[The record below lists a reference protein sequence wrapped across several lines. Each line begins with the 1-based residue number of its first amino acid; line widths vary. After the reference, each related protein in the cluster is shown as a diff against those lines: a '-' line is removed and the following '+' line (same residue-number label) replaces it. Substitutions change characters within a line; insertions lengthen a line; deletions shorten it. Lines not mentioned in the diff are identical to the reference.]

1 MTRLS
6 RTPILDPSKQ
16 TIAPLSLFKQFSP
29 FVDSSKSSHCDH
41 RKWIGPSASSWRRH
55 RIQVTRTKLVQSNY
69 LNNSQIHSQIFHLN
83 HFYLNNLPEP
93 FSATP
98 FSGSPFMDL
107 PMWDLPPI
115 LLFFGFLISTFLFL
129 WSPSSSW
136 LGVTFSHLWI
146 LNLIFSF
153 STGDSGGCRQSTGLE
168 TQASPWTGR
177 RFGSQVRFQLIP
189 RWH

>member
-1 MTRLS
+1 MDWTQRLFL
-6 RTPILDPSKQ
+6 TQ
-16 TIAPLSLFKQFSP
+16 TQ
-29 FVDSSKSSHCDH
+29 DSGDKDN
-41 RKWIGPSASSWRRH
+41 GL
-55 RIQVTRTKLVQSNY
+55 KLVQSNY

-83 HFYLNNLPEP
+83 HFYFNNFPEP

-98 FSGSPFMDL
+98 FSGSPSMDL

-115 LLFFGFLISTFLFL
+115 FGFLISTFLFL

-177 RFGSQVRFQLIP
+177 RFGSQVTFQPFPRFHVGIDTKWTLSTTEMVGFEDLATHI
-189 RWH
+189 